1 MFRGFVKASCP
12 HCGHKFTAPDIEK
25 NATVFSE
32 PVRCPRCGK
41 MVEVGIGS
49 GQSFF
54 GLLFGMLF
62 KTL

>member
-41 MVEVGIGS
+41 MVQVGVGS
-49 GQSFF
+49 GKSFF
-54 GLLFGMLF
+54 DYMLGKLF
-62 KTL
+62 KSL